1 MKKSLIG
8 AIVGGIIIF
17 IWQFLSWALINF
29 HKPAQQYTPKQDVV
43 MAALSSN
50 LEEGGY
56 FIPNVPDGSSKEEHE
71 KAMKDAEGKP
81 WATVQYH
88 KANDTNMA
96 MNMVRGFITNV
107 ITVWLLCW
115 VLLRLHKP
123 GFSTIF
129 TASLF
134 TGLIVF
140 LNVPYINHIWYQ
152 SFDLWAHFA
161 DAVVSWGVTG
171 LWLAWWLRRNKTS
184 NELSHRGVSNVENL
198 HVG

>member
-17 IWQFLSWALINF
+17 IWQFLSWPLINF
-29 HKPAQQYTPKQDVV
+29 HKSVQQYTPKQDAV
-43 MAALSSN
+43 MAVLNSN

-56 FIPNVPDGSSKEEHE
+56 LMPAIPEGSSKEEHE

-88 KANDTNMA
+88 KSWENNMV
-96 MNMVRGFITNV
+96 MNMIRGLIVN
-107 ITVWLLCW
+107 IISVWLLCRI
-115 VLLRLHKP
+115 LLRFNQP
-123 GFSTIF
+123 SFGSIF

-134 TGLIVF
+134 TGFIIF

-152 SFDLWAHFA
+152 TFDVWAHFL
-161 DAVVSWGVTG
+161 DAIVSWSIVG
-171 LWLAWWLRRNKTS
+171 LWLGWWLPRNKAVYHMNRS
-184 NELSHRGVSNVENL
+184 VSNVENI
-198 HVG
+198 HA

>member
-29 HKPAQQYTPKQDVV
+29 HKPAQQYTPKQDAV
-43 MAALSSN
+43 MAALNSN

-56 FIPNVPDGSSKEEHE
+56 IMPALPPGASTEEHE

-81 WATVQYH
+81 WVSIQYH
-88 KANDTNMA
+88 KSMENNMV
-96 MNMVRGFITNV
+96 MNMVRGFLV
-107 ITVWLLCW
+107 DVVTVWLLCW
-115 VLLRLHKP
+115 ILLRLYKP
-123 GFSTIF
+123 SFNTIF
-129 TASLF
+129 TASLI
-134 TGLIVF
+134 TGFIVF
-140 LNVPYINHIWYQ
+140 LNVPYIYHIWYQ
-152 SFDLWAHFA
+152 SFDLMAHLA

-171 LWLAWWLRRNKTS
+171 LWLAWWLRRNKMS
-184 NELSHRGVSNVENL
+184 HELSNKSVSNVENL

>member
-8 AIVGGIIIF
+8 ALVGGIIIF

-29 HKPAQQYTPKQDVV
+29 HKPAQQYTAKQDAV
-43 MAALSSN
+43 MAVLNSN

-56 FIPNVPDGSSKEEHE
+56 IMPGLPDAASADDHE
-71 KAMKDAEGKP
+71 KAMTEMEGKP
-81 WATVQYH
+81 WASIQYH
-88 KANDTNMA
+88 KAWENNMT
-96 MNMVRGFITNV
+96 MNMVRGFFTNV
-107 ITVWLLCW
+107 IAVWLLCW
-115 VLLRLHKP
+115 ILLRLHKP
-123 GFSTIF
+123 SFSTVF

-140 LNVPYINHIWYQ
+140 LNISYTNHIWYQ
-152 SFDLWAHFA
+152 SFDLMAHFA

-171 LWLAWWLRRNKTS
+171 LWLGWWLRRNRT
-184 NELSHRGVSNVENL
+184 NHELSQRSVSNVENL